1 MRVFRPVGQH
11 PEPSQTFQHRLVPK
25 GAKLAG
31 WAALVQRLGVAA
43 PVRTPSAVAEGHVK
57 GSQRTE
63 GGFAVFD
70 KRYWPGD
77 KITDHLSFALRRE
90 PIDLPNEIDFLRR
103 QDEAQIRIMEIVDM
117 PDRLVQDALM
127 FMRQN
132 GGKIPKGRRENEFA
146 ALTDEEVERIE
157 AIYGEVFR

>member
-1 MRVFRPVGQH
+1 MKVALELLRQGQGGESRIADLEAEVDAA
-11 PEPSQTFQHRLVPK
+11 PTARGRAAPAR
-25 GAKLAG
+25 
-31 WAALVQRLGVAA
+31 AALVQRLGVAA

-90 PIDLPNEIDFLRR
+90 PIDLLILKRAFDAIPAEEMAVFIREAPTGALARR
-103 QDEAQIRIMEIVDM
+103 ATASIAGGVPTR
-117 PDRLVQDALM
+117 PLVPHAL
-127 FMRQN
+127 
-132 GGKIPKGRRENEFA
+132 A
-146 ALTDEEVERIE
+146 
-157 AIYGEVFR
+157 

>member
-1 MRVFRPVGQH
+1 MGKH

-25 GAKLAG
+25 GARLAG
-31 WAALVQRLGVAA
+31 SAALVQRIGVAA
-43 PVRTPSAVAEGHVK
+43 PVRTPSAVAESHVK

-90 PIDLPNEIDFLRR
+90 PIDLLILKRAFDVIPAEEMAAFIRKATTGALARR
-103 QDEAQIRIMEIVDM
+103 ATASSAGAA
-117 PDRLVQDALM
+117 PSC
-127 FMRQN
+127 RQ
-132 GGKIPKGRRENEFA
+132 GSTRSRSMS
-146 ALTDEEVERIE
+146 
-157 AIYGEVFR
+157 